1 MSPRKP
7 RLLFS
12 PQPEGPPPAE
22 ATVERRVRFEEVDP
36 LGIVWHGR
44 YPSYLE
50 DGRTAFGDRFQL
62 GYLDLHRNGCL
73 APLVQMQIDYFHSLE
88 FDEEFTI
95 HTRLHW
101 SEAVRLNFEYRLTN
115 KQGDLVATASTVQV
129 LMDFDRQLILV
140 WPAFLEDFFE
150 RWRAGQL
157 T

>member
-7 RLLFS
+7 TLLFS
-12 PQPEGPPPAE
+12 PHPGGPLPAE
-22 ATVERRVRFEEVDP
+22 VTATRRVRFEEVDP

-50 DGRTAFGDRFQL
+50 DGRTAFGDRFQM

-73 APLVQMQIDYFHSLE
+73 APLVQMQIDYFRPLE

-101 SEAVRLNFEYRLTN
+101 SEAVRLNFEYRLEN
-115 KQGDLVATASTVQV
+115 KQGERVATASTVQV
-129 LMDFDRQLILV
+129 LMDLDRQLILV
-140 WPAFLEDFFE
+140 WPAFLENFFE